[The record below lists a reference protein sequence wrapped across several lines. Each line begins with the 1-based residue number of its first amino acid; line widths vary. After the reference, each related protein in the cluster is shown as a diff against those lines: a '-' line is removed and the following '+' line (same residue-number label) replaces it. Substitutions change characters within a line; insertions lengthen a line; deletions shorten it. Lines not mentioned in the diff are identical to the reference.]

1 METYHRFI
9 PPQPPP
15 LGTAQSV
22 RDDRRTRKVLFQG
35 PHDLLRTFSLAG
47 GPYHFKGS
55 YVSFEASHDPVTGA
69 LMQRRS
75 QIKGRMKLSPKC
87 AVQSLVSDDA
97 IFICKPI
104 DRPHGTA
111 AMFVIPPEIGVI
123 LILVGLA
130 LFIADLHVISHGL
143 LTVGGIATLLAG
155 GLALLGAGVPYSG
168 VLLGALVV
176 VAMLMG
182 GVLFGVLGSLRSLK
196 GRPAITGKEGMTGEV
211 GTVRS
216 PVGVNSS
223 GWVFVHGEL
232 WRAVLA
238 FAPEETDPRDGEP
251 TIGVGRKV
259 RVMGFGEG
267 GVVQVVPIE
276 LPGRGR
282 DLDGPG

>member
-97 IFICKPI
+97 IFICNPI

-111 AMFVIPPEIGVI
+111 AMLVIPPALGVI

-143 LTVGGIATLLAG
+143 LTVGGIVTLLAG

-182 GVLFGVLGSLRSLK
+182 GVLFGVLGSLRGLRGSRVL
-196 GRPAITGKEGMTGEV
+196 TGKEGMIGEA
-211 GTVRS
+211 GTVKV

-232 WRAVLA
+232 WQAVLA
-238 FAPEETDPRDGEP
+238 FAPEESDLRDGEP
-251 TIGVGRKV
+251 MIGVGSKV
-259 RVMGFGEG
+259 TVVGFDEG
-267 GVVQVVPIE
+267 GTVQVVSVE
-276 LPGRGR
+276 R
-282 DLDGPG
+282 DYHNLSLDS